1 MEDYEFGKE
10 KKKNR
15 LYLFNVSN
23 TFIFAKLIKSYSNRI
38 NTNQNYKI
46 LYFSDV
52 KQNL

>member
-1 MEDYEFGKE
+1 MSLG
-10 KKKNR
+10 KKKKKR

-23 TFIFAKLIKSYSNRI
+23 TFIFAKLIKPYSHRI
-38 NTNQNYKI
+38 NTNQNYKM